1 MAEPDCSDTESD
13 AEAPPAKA
21 PRVAAPRD
29 DATATLHVEDCVQ
42 TLRRLPAGECALV
55 LADPPYEGVVSA
67 QWDAVQD
74 YMGFSRRWIGE
85 AVRVLRPGGALLIY
99 GSPERNWIP
108 RLAVMLEDEFGDRM
122 QLVQHLSWVFSQGG
136 GSRVSSMSKYA
147 VQHEQLLWFERK
159 GGGRVFNASE
169 GVEHYL
175 EEERAVALAKGKGRV
190 SDASLDRGRP
200 PRSFL
205 DFARENSRS
214 KERSYGPHPSMKPL
228 DLCAHLV
235 KLHSN
240 PGDAVV
246 VPFAGSGSELLS
258 AAKLARRAV
267 GAELSSEYAELMVRR
282 FAGHGTALR
291 VVRE

>member
-1 MAEPDCSDTESD
+1 MAEDHWSETDSD

-29 DATATLHVEDCVQ
+29 DATATLHVEDCVK
-42 TLRRLPAGECALV
+42 TLQRLPAGECALV

-74 YMGFSRRWIGE
+74 YMGFSRGWVGE
-85 AVRVLRPGGALLIY
+85 AVRALRPGGALLIY
-99 GSPERNWIP
+99 GSPERNWIA

-122 QLVQHLSWVFSQGG
+122 RLVQHLSWVFCQGG

-159 GGGRVFNASE
+159 GGARVFNASE
-169 GVEHYL
+169 GVEHYR

-214 KERSYGPHPSMKPL
+214 KERAYGPHPSMKPL
-228 DLCAHLV
+228 ELCAHLV

-240 PGDAVV
+240 PGDAVA
-246 VPFAGSGSELLS
+246 VPFVGSGSELLT
-258 AAKLARRAV
+258 AAKLGRRAV
-267 GAELSSEYAELMVRR
+267 GAELSEEYAQLVERR
-282 FAGHGTALR
+282 FEGHGVGLR
-291 VVRE
+291 VVR

>member
-1 MAEPDCSDTESD
+1 MHCSEWQNPT
-13 AEAPPAKA
+13 ARTRNQTRKRRPPRRRAW
-21 PRVAAPRD
+21 APRD

-42 TLRRLPAGECALV
+42 TLRRLPAGECALW

-67 QWDAVQD
+67 QWDAVQGLHGLLPQMD
-74 YMGFSRRWIGE
+74 WRGRARAAPRR
-85 AVRVLRPGGALLIY
+85 ALLIY

-214 KERSYGPHPSMKPL
+214 KERVLRPAPEHEAAGPVR
-228 DLCAHLV
+228 A
-235 KLHSN
+235 
-240 PGDAVV
+240 PGEA
-246 VPFAGSGSELLS
+246 ALESGRRG
-258 AAKLARRAV
+258 RRAV
-267 GAELSSEYAELMVRR
+267 CRIGLRSCCRRPSSPAAPSARSS
-282 FAGHGTALR
+282 ASTPS
-291 VVRE
+291 